1 MPRGEPRHAVFRDRR
16 GRWPHAKPARAR
28 QAHLCLWRGDL
39 AASTRPHH
47 APRAALSRWYHSRRP
62 SLPSRLTGLTATCVK
77 ASGRIVT
84 TSYHPRRIPVA
95 TWPVFCVLLA
105 FLRAAST
112 LQPMILRRSSRTDP
126 RLVLGSALA
135 FVLPIGAQLALSSS
149 AWAQAS
155 SQPAAEQ
162 AGNPAAALK
171 QRDQELNAALARARD
186 SADAQAKLR
195 SEIEVLGQ
203 DRRKFNAQLID
214 TASRVR
220 DVEANISADQIRLDG
235 LNEQE
240 HALQKS
246 LDQRR
251 AVIVEVIAALQ
262 RMGRQPPPALVVSPE
277 DALRAVRTAITLGA
291 VLPEMRGQADTLA
304 GDLAALTNVRK
315 DIVAQRE
322 RLRVSLLVD
331 QRQKKQSNAEQ
342 ALAGEHQRAT
352 DLARQVDSIKDLIT
366 KLEAELDSAKRASRD
381 ADRGIAND
389 ATHPELAALSDP
401 GRLTPA
407 IAFADMRGHL
417 HLPVNGTRIREFG
430 GSDGA
435 GGTQKGLSIA
445 ARPGGEITAPCDGW
459 VVYAGRFRSY
469 GQLLILN
476 AGGGYHVLLAGMER
490 ISVDLGQFVL
500 TGEPV
505 ATMGGG
511 SQASPAGASGPKQS
525 VLYVEFRKDGAPID
539 PSPWWATDESEKV
552 RG

>member
-1 MPRGEPRHAVFRDRR
+1 
-16 GRWPHAKPARAR
+16 
-28 QAHLCLWRGDL
+28 
-39 AASTRPHH
+39 
-47 APRAALSRWYHSRRP
+47 
-62 SLPSRLTGLTATCVK
+62 
-77 ASGRIVT
+77 
-84 TSYHPRRIPVA
+84 
-95 TWPVFCVLLA
+95 
-105 FLRAAST
+105 
-112 LQPMILRRSSRTDP
+112 MILRRSSRTDP
-126 RLVLGSALA
+126 GVLLGSALA
-135 FVLPIGAQLALSSS
+135 FVLPIGMQMALSSG
-149 AWAQAS
+149 AAAQTAAK
-155 SQPAAEQ
+155 PAADQ
-162 AGNPAAALK
+162 TADPAGTIK
-171 QRDQELNAALARARD
+171 KRDQDLDAALARQRD
-186 SADAQAKLR
+186 SAEAQAKLR
-195 SEIEVLGQ
+195 SEIEALGQ

-214 TASRVR
+214 TAARVR
-220 DVEANISADQIRLDG
+220 DVEANISAAQIRLDG

-277 DALRAVRTAITLGA
+277 DALRAIRTAITLGA
-291 VLPEMRGQADTLA
+291 VLPEMRGQADMLA
-304 GDLAALTNVRK
+304 GDLAALLNVRK

-322 RLRVSLLVD
+322 GLAGELDRLGREQLRVSLLVD
-331 QRQKKQSNAEQ
+331 QRQKKQSNVEE
-342 ALAGEHQRAT
+342 ALVGERQHAA

-366 KLEAELDSAKRASRD
+366 KLETGLDSAKRASRD
-381 ADRGIAND
+381 ADHGIAND

-407 IAFADMRGHL
+407 IAFADLRGHL
-417 HLPVNGTRIREFG
+417 RLPVNGTRIREFG
-430 GSDGA
+430 GSDGS

-445 ARPGGEITAPCDGW
+445 ARPAGEITAPCDGW

-476 AGGGYHVLLAGMER
+476 AGGGYHVLLAGMDR

-505 ATMGGG
+505 AVMGGG
-511 SQASPAGASGPKQS
+511 SQGPPTGASGPKQP

-539 PSPWWATDESEKV
+539 PSPWWATNEGEKV